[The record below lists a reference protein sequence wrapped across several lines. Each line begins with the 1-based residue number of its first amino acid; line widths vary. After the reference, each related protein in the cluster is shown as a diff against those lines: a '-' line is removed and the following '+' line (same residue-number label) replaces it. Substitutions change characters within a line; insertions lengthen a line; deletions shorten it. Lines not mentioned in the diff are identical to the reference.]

1 MATITLTDLAPG
13 RTATLQLYER
23 GTNTTVGSLITGT
36 SSGTTYSFVGVP
48 AAGDYDAQLAG
59 FTTPNGARFPVR
71 NGVAYVEESWT
82 VVDASIFVPPIAA
95 APTTPNT
102 CAVTI
107 RATQAGDE
115 KQVRVLITSLG
126 STGRLGDRAFVNRTI
141 NQNTDAAGLLV
152 AELPWSSTPG
162 VGKYRVRLLDIE
174 TGEVLHDRVCSVP
187 DETALDYED
196 LPSTA
201 SSSTASDGLL
211 VIREVDGDPS
221 GTISTLVVPNG
232 SLSITAGTATLTVG
246 GGGGGGDALTTDPL
260 SQFAATTSAQLAGV
274 MTDETGSGALVFAN
288 SPTLIT
294 PALGTPSA
302 LVGTNITGIAAGLTA
317 GNVTTNANLT
327 GHVTS
332 VGNAS
337 VLGSFTK
344 AQLDAAVSDGNVLY
358 VGDVTSNAT
367 HSGDVTGDT
376 ALTISDAAVTLAK
389 MANLA
394 QDQFIGRTTASTGV
408 PQTATITA
416 AARTVLDD
424 TTVSA
429 MIDTLGGASATGTGG
444 IVRATSATLITPNI
458 GLALYTAA
466 RTTEI
471 TSTPTGTTQTI
482 TLGNGNHQ
490 TLSLAS
496 TTGNPTITLT
506 VPTSSAAG
514 TLILIQ
520 HGTTPRSITWAV
532 SSGTIQWMGGQP
544 TWASDAVSTSR
555 VISWRW
561 NGSVMRLA
569 ATEVGA

>member
-1 MATITLTDLAPG
+1 MTFNAIAPVFTESESEIIVEFGVAQGIAGVSAFDLVPGEGIIIDGVPGSGVDPFASLLANGTGITTSYNSGTRVWTIT
-13 RTATLQLYER
+13 AT
-23 GTNTTVGSLITGT
+23 G
-36 SSGTTYSFVGVP
+36 
-48 AAGDYDAQLAG
+48 
-59 FTTPNGARFPVR
+59 
-71 NGVAYVEESWT
+71 
-82 VVDASIFVPPIAA
+82 
-95 APTTPNT
+95 
-102 CAVTI
+102 
-107 RATQAGDE
+107 
-115 KQVRVLITSLG
+115 
-126 STGRLGDRAFVNRTI
+126 
-141 NQNTDAAGLLV
+141 
-152 AELPWSSTPG
+152 
-162 VGKYRVRLLDIE
+162 
-174 TGEVLHDRVCSVP
+174 
-187 DETALDYED
+187 
-196 LPSTA
+196 
-201 SSSTASDGLL
+201 
-211 VIREVDGDPS
+211 
-221 GTISTLVVPNG
+221 
-232 SLSITAGTATLTVG
+232 G

-288 SPTLIT
+288 SPALIT

-302 LVGTNITGIAAGLTA
+302 LVGTNITGTAAGLTA

-332 VGNAS
+332 VGNAA

-367 HSGDVTGDT
+367 HTGDVTGST
-376 ALTISDAAVTLAK
+376 ALTIADAAVTLAK

-429 MIDTLGGASATGTGG
+429 MVDTLGGASATGTGG

-482 TLGNGNHQ
+482 TLGDGNHQ

-532 SSGTIQWMGGQP
+532 SSGTMQWMGGQP